1 MKEISLKGVVEVH
14 VHAKPDLYPRSYSDM
29 ELMEAGVRVG
39 ARAIVVKWHYGMTAA
54 RAELCNEMRRRLYPE
69 SDTVMYGSV
78 VLNRPIGGLNTAAEK
93 YPESDFQMFGGIAL
107 NRPVGGINPWAVD
120 AALKLGA
127 KIVWLPT
134 TDSRNERE
142 LKGFHDGIACV
153 EQGRVNEATK
163 EVLRVIKEYGAV
175 LGTGHLNAEESLAVI
190 DTAKSM
196 GIDRILVDHPEYWV
210 TAMTLEE
217 QERLVRDYGV
227 YMGRYYAQPMPDG
240 SFHVNLPE
248 NLEAYRRLGREHMII
263 STDGGQL
270 ANPRWEEALRAY
282 MQYFAD
288 HGVPVEDIDYM
299 AKSLP
304 ASLLGL
310 KEKEQED

>member
-29 ELMEAGVRVG
+29 ELMEAGVRVR

-78 VLNRPIGGLNTAAEK
+78 VLNRPIGGLNTAAVET
-93 YPESDFQMFGGIAL
+93 
-107 NRPVGGINPWAVD
+107 
-120 AALKLGA
+120 ALKLGA

-134 TDSRNERE
+134 KDSRNERE

-153 EQGRVNEATK
+153 ERGRVNEATK